1 MSTEL
6 PLRST
11 AHHVYHQRA
20 YATISGDRIAELDV
34 LCSGVLREQASTGR
48 AADRAGSAPPAVSAL
63 LDGGKAD
70 CATLT
75 PLVKAKLRDLES
87 GQVLEVIS
95 GEPSA
100 EQDIAS

>member
-1 MSTEL
+1 
-6 PLRST
+6 
-11 AHHVYHQRA
+11 
-20 YATISGDRIAELDV
+20 
-34 LCSGVLREQASTGR
+34 
-48 AADRAGSAPPAVSAL
+48 VSAL

-70 CATLT
+70 CATLA

-100 EQDIAS
+100 EQDIASWSRLTGNPLLGTRTDGAGIHFYVSKK